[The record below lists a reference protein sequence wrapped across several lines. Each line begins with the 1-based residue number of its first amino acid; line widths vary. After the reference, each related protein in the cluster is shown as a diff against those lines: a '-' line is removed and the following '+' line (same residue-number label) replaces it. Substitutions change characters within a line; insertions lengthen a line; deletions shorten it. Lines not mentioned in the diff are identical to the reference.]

1 MKVAFSEII
10 ITPKNYIGVSMAG
23 YTREDACRGKLDN
36 ICAHGVLIEESDN
49 RNEKRYLLLL
59 SLDTLKLPLS
69 LVEYIKQKIVYN
81 IPFLKEDLIIIHA
94 THTHSSPDL
103 TGEFYYPGGSIKF
116 LSGVLFGVNRSDKY
130 IVWFTQQI
138 VKTIRDMFSNLQY
151 CLISWTKERFNPNL
165 VINRRHPSEK
175 IHPELGII
183 AFRSKDSRDLIG
195 ILINYAC
202 HPTSLSYLNNKL
214 SADYPGRIL
223 FRIKE
228 LTQDKIKGIYFNGPS
243 GNYNPITTCGTNYEI
258 LERSKSLVYNQQ
270 GNYGH
275 TKKIGYTLA
284 EKALK
289 LVDSIPI
296 EEYLEICTISSHSRY
311 FWIPLRD
318 FRYYSKNW
326 VANKIRF
333 VLKKFFLLPL
343 SKLIKTNFTKFVMKY
358 KKLNLVAKSKVQV
371 VQFKL
376 SNPSRSESRNFDMIL
391 VPGELY
397 GEYGRDLL
405 SKSPSGSNNSFIF
418 QNTNDWIGY
427 LFPIEDYIEQGGW
440 ESFAGFSPVCGLY
453 IINHL
458 FKIFKKLK

>member
-1 MKVAFSEII
+1 
-10 ITPKNYIGVSMAG
+10 
-23 YTREDACRGKLDN
+23 
-36 ICAHGVLIEESDN
+36 
-49 RNEKRYLLLL
+49 
-59 SLDTLKLPLS
+59 
-69 LVEYIKQKIVYN
+69 
-81 IPFLKEDLIIIHA
+81 
-94 THTHSSPDL
+94 
-103 TGEFYYPGGSIKF
+103 
-116 LSGVLFGVNRSDKY
+116 
-130 IVWFTQQI
+130 
-138 VKTIRDMFSNLQY
+138 MFSNLQY

-175 IHPELGII
+175 ILPELGIV
-183 AFRSKDSRDLIG
+183 AFRSKDSRDIIG

-202 HPTSLSYLNNKL
+202 HPTSLSHLNNKL

-228 LTQDKIKGIYFNGPS
+228 LTQGKIKGIYFNGPS
-243 GNYNPITTCGTNYEI
+243 GNYNPITTCGTNYEV

-275 TKKIGYTLA
+275 SKKIGYTLA

-358 KKLNLVAKSKVQV
+358 KKLNLVAESNVQV

-376 SNPSRSESRNFDMIL
+376 SNPSRGESRNFDMIL

-397 GEYGRDLL
+397 GELGRDLL

-418 QNTNDWIGY
+418 QNINDWIGY
-427 LFPIEDYIEQGGW
+427 LFPVKDYIEQGGW